1 MKPII
6 IFAVTIVNLALISYT
21 IGIVSEQRSRR
32 VTAKTLRFLRIGVV
46 FDIVATACMVIGSE
60 SGPFTLHGL
69 LGFSSLTAMVVETVL
84 AGRHRSRSGD
94 EVVPTWLHRYSRVAY
109 GWWLV
114 AYVTGAYL
122 VMSGRG

>member
-21 IGIVSEQRSRR
+21 IGIISEQRSRR

-46 FDIVATACMVIGSE
+46 FDIVATASMVIGSE

-94 EVVPTWLHRYSRVAY
+94 EVGPTSR
-109 GWWLV
+109 
-114 AYVTGAYL
+114 
-122 VMSGRG
+122 RC